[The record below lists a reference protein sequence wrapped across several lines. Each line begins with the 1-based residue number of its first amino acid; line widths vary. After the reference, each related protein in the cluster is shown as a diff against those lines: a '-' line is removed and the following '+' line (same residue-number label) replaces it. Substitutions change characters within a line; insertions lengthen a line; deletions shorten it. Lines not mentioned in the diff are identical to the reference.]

1 MIKKTLLNIIL
12 FVLAINLSRG
22 QEIVSGLQTNRLII
36 DKHEKR
42 ISVKGI
48 SSENLVLPFFDDF
61 SAQGIFPDS
70 SKWTDDFVFI
80 NNTYTSDQITTGVAT
95 FDAIDDKGRLYETA
109 SDFIFKAD
117 HLSSQPI
124 DLEYD
129 PSDSIRLSFLCQSG
143 GLADVPEENDTLVL
157 QFYAPASDTW
167 FTAWKGSGGN
177 KSGFR
182 PVILRVDDSK
192 FLQKGFRFRFINHA
206 SLSSN
211 LSEPSMAGN
220 CDHWN
225 IDYVFLD
232 RFRNDGD
239 TLFRDVAFR
248 FPNRSLLTSH
258 EAMPWQQFLK
268 VALNEM
274 AQSVPMHYRNNDGI
288 VRNVTRNFEIM
299 DMYTG
304 SIVYSFLPTAANA
317 DPYTDVDYNATL
329 IYTFAGSNNDSALFR
344 IKSWLITDN
353 FDPKSNDTVVYFQHF
368 GNYFAFD
375 DGSAEGGYG
384 INGLGSRN
392 AMVAYRYKS
401 FVQDTLRAVSI
412 CFNDS
417 YLNASQRTFDL
428 MVWDDNAGMPGNII
442 YSQEE
447 EMVEQGENIN
457 GFFTYRLR
465 ESIMVDD
472 VFYVGWKQRSE
483 TFLNAGL
490 DINTAHNGRQLY
502 WINGNWI
509 ESGVQGSLMIRP
521 VMGPPIP
528 TSVNDIPYPGR
539 QSLRFRPNPA
549 RDYIMI
555 DIREIPDPK
564 RVNISIIDLNGR
576 VVLKVPFSERTDIS
590 SLKAGMYFIVADRN
604 GTSLGIN
611 RLIKTR

>member
-1 MIKKTLLNIIL
+1 
-12 FVLAINLSRG
+12 
-22 QEIVSGLQTNRLII
+22 
-36 DKHEKR
+36 
-42 ISVKGI
+42 
-48 SSENLVLPFFDDF
+48 
-61 SAQGIFPDS
+61 
-70 SKWTDDFVFI
+70 
-80 NNTYTSDQITTGVAT
+80 
-95 FDAIDDKGRLYETA
+95 
-109 SDFIFKAD
+109 
-117 HLSSQPI
+117 
-124 DLEYD
+124 
-129 PSDSIRLSFLCQSG
+129 
-143 GLADVPEENDTLVL
+143 
-157 QFYAPASDTW
+157 
-167 FTAWKGSGGN
+167 
-177 KSGFR
+177 
-182 PVILRVDDSK
+182 
-192 FLQKGFRFRFINHA
+192 
-206 SLSSN
+206 
-211 LSEPSMAGN
+211 MAGN
-220 CDHWN
+220 CDHWI
-225 IDYVFLD
+225 IDYVILD

-248 FPNRSLLTSH
+248 FPNRSLLSSH

-274 AQSVPMHYRNNDGI
+274 APSVPMHYRNNDGI
-288 VRNVTRNFEIM
+288 VRNVTRNFDIL

-304 SIVYSFLPTAANA
+304 TTVYSFVPTAANV

-329 IYTFAGSNNDSALFR
+329 IYTFAGSSNDSALFR

-353 FDPKSNDTVVYFQHF
+353 FDPKSNDTVVYYQYF

-392 AMVAYRYKS
+392 AMVAYRFKS
-401 FVQDTLRAVSI
+401 FIQDTLRAVSV

-417 YLNASQRTFDL
+417 YLNANQRAFDI
-428 MVWDDNAGMPGNII
+428 MVWDDNAGIPGNVI

-490 DINTAHNGRQLY
+490 DINTPHNGRQFY

-509 ESGVQGSLMIRP
+509 QSGVQGTLMIRP
-521 VMGPPIP
+521 VMGPPVA
-528 TSVNDIPYPGR
+528 TSVNDIRYPG
-539 QSLRFRPNPA
+539 QQTLRFRPNPA

-555 DIREIPDPK
+555 DLGEIPDPEK
-564 RVNISIIDLNGR
+564 VFISVIDLNGR
-576 VVLKVPFSERTDIS
+576 TVLKVHFSERTDVS

-611 RLIKTR
+611 RLIITR

>member
-1 MIKKTLLNIIL
+1 MIKKILLNIIL
-12 FVLAINLSRG
+12 FVPAINIICG
-22 QEIVSGLQTNRLII
+22 QETVTGLQTNRQII
-36 DKHEKR
+36 DRLEKR
-42 ISVKGI
+42 ITGKGV

-61 SAQGIFPDS
+61 SKNGIFPDS
-70 SKWTDDFVFI
+70 SKWTDNFVFI
-80 NNTYTSDQITTGVAT
+80 NNAYTSDQITTGVAT

-109 SDFIFKAD
+109 SGFIFEAD

-124 DLEYD
+124 DLEFN
-129 PSDSIRLSFLCQSG
+129 PSDSIRLSFFFQSG
-143 GLADVPEENDTLVL
+143 GLGDAPEENDTLVV
-157 QFYAPASDTW
+157 QFYAPASNRW
-167 FTAWKGSGGN
+167 FTAWKSTGGSD
-177 KSGFR
+177 SQFR
-182 PVILRVDDSK
+182 PVILRVEDPK

-225 IDYVFLD
+225 IDYVILD

-248 FPNRSLLTSH
+248 FPNRSLLSSH

-274 AQSVPMHYRNNDGI
+274 APSVPMHYRNNDGI
-288 VRNVTRNFEIM
+288 VRNVTRNFDIL

-304 SIVYSFLPTAANA
+304 TTVYSFVPTAANV

-329 IYTFAGSNNDSALFR
+329 IYTFAGSSNDSALFR

-353 FDPKSNDTVVYFQHF
+353 FDPKSNDTVVYYQYF

-392 AMVAYRYKS
+392 AMVAYRFKS
-401 FVQDTLRAVSI
+401 FIQDTLRAVSV

-417 YLNASQRTFDL
+417 YLNANQRAFDI
-428 MVWDDNAGMPGNII
+428 MVWDDNAGIPGNVI

-490 DINTAHNGRQLY
+490 DINTPHNGRQFY

-509 ESGVQGSLMIRP
+509 QSGVQGTLMIRP
-521 VMGPPIP
+521 VMGPPVA
-528 TSVNDIPYPGR
+528 TSVNDIRYPG
-539 QSLRFRPNPA
+539 QQTLRFRPNPA

-555 DIREIPDPK
+555 DLGEIPDPEK
-564 RVNISIIDLNGR
+564 VFISVIDLNGR
-576 VVLKVPFSERTDIS
+576 TVLKVHFSERTDVS

-611 RLIKTR
+611 RLIITR